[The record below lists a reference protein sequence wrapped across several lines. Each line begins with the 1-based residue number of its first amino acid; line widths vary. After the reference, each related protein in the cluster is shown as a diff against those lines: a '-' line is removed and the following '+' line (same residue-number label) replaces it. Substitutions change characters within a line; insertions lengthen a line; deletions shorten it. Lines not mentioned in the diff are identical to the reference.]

1 MSALSVI
8 VAVVVAVG
16 LVGAVV
22 QLPEILSHHI
32 NQPVQRARRVRA
44 LRRKLA
50 FAALGIAAA
59 LAAAYAVVTGG
70 G

>member
-1 MSALSVI
+1 MIAAAFLVLI
-8 VAVVVAVG
+8 VG
-16 LVGAVV
+16 LIGAVI

-50 FAALGIAAA
+50 LAAVAVLAAA
-59 LAAAYAVVTGG
+59 LSLYWAVGG
-70 G
+70 